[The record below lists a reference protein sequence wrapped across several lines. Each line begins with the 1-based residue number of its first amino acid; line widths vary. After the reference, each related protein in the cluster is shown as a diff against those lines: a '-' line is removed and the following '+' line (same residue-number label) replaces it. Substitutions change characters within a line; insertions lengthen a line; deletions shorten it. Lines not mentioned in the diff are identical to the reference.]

1 MNMNANQEH
10 WPAMARAWDQ
20 SGAPL
25 RPSPQDVAAYS
36 RRANEWMDTRRAAP
50 RVLLLGVTP
59 EIYNLPWPEGR
70 DLLAVD
76 RTPAMI
82 AHVWVGK
89 PGEVLQASWLDLP
102 LPSAS
107 RDIALCD
114 GGLHLLDHPAGQK
127 KLVERLH
134 DVLAPGGRCIFRLFT
149 PPAEKEPARSVL
161 DDLLAGRVANL
172 NILKLRLGMAL
183 QGSVE
188 GGVAVKEVWN
198 TLRALAP
205 DWGTLALRLDW
216 PVAHLAAIDVYRE
229 SDARYHFMSV
239 AQVTELFCGE
249 GRFAS
254 LGFDVPDYD
263 LGERCPIIVFERR

>member
-1 MNMNANQEH
+1 MSTHGNQEH

-25 RPSPQDVAAYS
+25 RPSAQDVAAYH
-36 RRANEWMDTRRAAP
+36 RRAKEWMDVRRGAP

-59 EIYNLPWPEGR
+59 EIYNLPWPDGR

-89 PGEVLQASWLDLP
+89 PEEVLQASWLALP
-102 LPSAS
+102 LPPAS

-114 GGLHLLDHPAGQK
+114 GGLHLLDHPAGQR

-134 DVLAPGGRCIFRLFT
+134 EVLAPGGRCIFRLFT
-149 PPAEKEPARSVL
+149 PPTEKESTRAVL

-183 QGSVE
+183 QDSVE
-188 GGVAVKEVWN
+188 GGVAVKKVWN
-198 TLRALAP
+198 TLRALDP
-205 DWGTLALRLDW
+205 DWETLARRLGW
-216 PVAHLAAIDVYRE
+216 PLEHLAAIDVYRE
-229 SDARYHFMSV
+229 SEACYYFMSV
-239 AQVTELFCGE
+239 DQVTELFCGE
-249 GRFAS
+249 GRFVS
-254 LGFDVPDYD
+254 LGFDVPNYD
-263 LGERCPIIVFERR
+263 LGERCPVIAFERR

>member
-1 MNMNANQEH
+1 MSTNVKQEH

-25 RPSPQDVAAYS
+25 RPSPQDVAAYH
-36 RRANEWMDTRRAAP
+36 RGAQAWMQGRDAAP

-59 EIYNLPWPEGR
+59 EIYNLPWPAGR

-89 PGEVLQASWLDLP
+89 PEEVLQASWLELP

-134 DVLAPGGRCIFRLFT
+134 EVLAPGGRCIFRLFT
-149 PPAEKEPARSVL
+149 PPAKKESARAVL
-161 DDLLAGRVANL
+161 DDLIAGRVANL
-172 NILKLRLGMAL
+172 NVLKLRLCMAL
-183 QGSVE
+183 QDSTK
-188 GGVAVKEVWN
+188 GGVAVKKVWE

-205 DWGTLALRLDW
+205 DWETLALRLGW
-216 PVAHLAAIDVYRE
+216 PLEHLAAIDVYRE

-239 AQVTELFCGE
+239 DQVRELFCGD
-249 GRFAS
+249 GRFVS
-254 LGFDVPDYD
+254 LGFDVSDYD
-263 LGERCPIIVFERR
+263 LGERCPVIVFERR